1 MVKEKGLQSLRQS
14 SLNKKEGKDKFLA
27 GLNSDKVHDA
37 CTKSYVNDRMIVAL
51 LRKYFIGTNNKI
63 KR

>member
-37 CTKSYVNDRMIVAL
+37 CTKNYVNDRMIAAPF
-51 LRKYFIGTNNKI
+51 RKYFTGTNIEI